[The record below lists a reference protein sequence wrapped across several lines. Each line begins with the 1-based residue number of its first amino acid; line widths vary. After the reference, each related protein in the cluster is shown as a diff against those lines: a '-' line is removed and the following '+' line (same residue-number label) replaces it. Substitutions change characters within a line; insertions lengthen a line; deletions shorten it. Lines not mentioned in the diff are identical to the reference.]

1 MELIKLYSRENLITA
16 ISDEV
21 ADFAAFLDIP
31 TNINRGDDHIYIKN
45 PFTTLTLGS
54 YDNRYASDVMVST
67 KVFCEILMD
76 IKAGMSLREA
86 YNKQG
91 YTFN

>member
-1 MELIKLYSRENLITA
+1 MEFIKLYSRETLITA

-21 ADFAAFLDIP
+21 SDLAAFLDIP
-31 TNINRGDDHIYIKN
+31 TNIDRDDDHIYISN
-45 PFTTLTLGS
+45 PFTNFSLNTF
-54 YDNRYASDVMVST
+54 DNRRTRDVMVSP

-76 IKAGMSLREA
+76 IKSGMSILEA

-91 YTFN
+91 YTF

>member
-1 MELIKLYSRENLITA
+1 MKLVKLYSRETLITA

-21 ADFAAFLDIP
+21 SDLADFLDIP
-31 TNINRGDDHIYIKN
+31 TNIDRADDHIYIN
-45 PFTTLTLGS
+45 VFNSTVSLNTFN
-54 YDNRYASDVMVST
+54 NRRASDVMVST

-76 IKAGMSLREA
+76 IKAGMSIREA

-91 YTFN
+91 YTF

>member
-1 MELIKLYSRENLITA
+1 MKLHTHESLITC

-21 ADFAAFLDIP
+21 YNLACLLGIP
-31 TNINRGDDHIYIKN
+31 TDIAHGDDHIYISLELRVESF
-45 PFTTLTLGS
+45 PIRRT
-54 YDNRYASDVMVST
+54 SDVMVSP

-76 IKAGMSLREA
+76 IKGGMSIRES
-86 YNKQG
+86 YKKQG

>member
-1 MELIKLYSRENLITA
+1 MELIKLCSREALITA

-21 ADFAAFLDIP
+21 SDLTAFLGIP
-31 TNINRGDDHIYIKN
+31 TNIDREDDHIYISGFN
-45 PFTTLTLGS
+45 STVIISTFI
-54 YDNRYASDVMVST
+54 NRRASDVMVST
-67 KVFCEILMD
+67 EVFCEVLMD
-76 IKAGMSLREA
+76 IKSGMSVREA